1 MSALWR
7 CDCVCKSPMCAPM
20 RERWELR
27 AIASSLMWMRHCA
40 IGCGRVIVGDAWIIK
55 IGGSLASCRL
65 LTAWLTA
72 SCTAARVRPVVIVA
86 GGGVFARAF
95 QPLQQTHAISMED
108 SHHLAIAATELYGQF
123 LTVLNPIIKKAR
135 NKDEMMQAAV
145 EKRPALLLPSEL
157 LRQHPMPPH
166 WQVTSDSIA
175 ALCARYVEAAAL
187 FFVKARAA
195 PVGRVSLAQL
205 QSDELLDR
213 GVSLYAPSV
222 CSWMCLCVDDV
233 NHCSA
238 LATGDG
244 QEAASVA
251 SVIDTD
257 HYLEWQ
263 EMNDG

>member
-1 MSALWR
+1 M
-7 CDCVCKSPMCAPM
+7 
-20 RERWELR
+20 
-27 AIASSLMWMRHCA
+27 
-40 IGCGRVIVGDAWIIK
+40 GDAWIIK

-135 NKDEMMQAAV
+135 NRDEMMQAAV

-175 ALCARYVEAAAL
+175 ALCASYVEAAAL

-195 PVGRVSLAQL
+195 PGKRVSLAQL
-205 QSDELLDR
+205 QGDQLLDR
-213 GVSLYAPSV
+213 GVSLHAPSV